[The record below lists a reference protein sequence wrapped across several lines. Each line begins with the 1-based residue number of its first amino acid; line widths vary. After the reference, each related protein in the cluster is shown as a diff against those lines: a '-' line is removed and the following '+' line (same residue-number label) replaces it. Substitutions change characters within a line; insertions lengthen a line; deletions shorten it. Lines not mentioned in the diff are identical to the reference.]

1 MSGAGRDRRGRVLL
15 VGAAAGLLSG
25 LFGVGGGAV
34 IVPGLVAAVGLGQ
47 HAAHATSLAA
57 ILVIAPVALLPFALD
72 GSVAWSAAAALTA
85 GAILGAYAG
94 AGLMYRISPVR
105 LRQAFAV
112 LLLLIAAR
120 LAVPADLAPV
130 QANQPGVATLA
141 GLLALGLGAGALS
154 SVLGVGGG
162 IVMVPALV
170 LLFGLDQ
177 HAAQATS
184 LAVILPTALV
194 GTLRH
199 RGRGAVDWRT
209 GLHIGAVGAL
219 VGLAGA
225 RLALAVRP
233 GALQVAF
240 AVFLAATAVHLL
252 STRPLPDRSG
262 PAAGGPRGPGAARRS
277 AARRGF
283 R

>member
-1 MSGAGRDRRGRVLL
+1 MSGAARDRRGRVLL
-15 VGAAAGLLSG
+15 VGIAAGLLSG

-34 IVPGLVAAVGLGQ
+34 IVPGLVAVVGLAQ

-57 ILVIAPVALLPFALD
+57 ILVIAPVTLLPFVLD
-72 GSVAWSAAAALTA
+72 GSVAWAAAAALTA
-85 GAILGAYAG
+85 GAVLGAYAG
-94 AGLMYRISPVR
+94 AGLMYRISSVR

-120 LAVPADLAPV
+120 LALPAGLASVAAGP
-130 QANQPGVATLA
+130 PGAAALA
-141 GLLALGLGAGALS
+141 GLVALGLGSGALS

-199 RGRGAVDWRT
+199 GGRGTVDWGAAAR
-209 GLHIGAVGAL
+209 IGVVGAL
-219 VGLAGA
+219 AGLAGA
-225 RLALAVRP
+225 RLALAVPP

-240 AVFLAATAVHLL
+240 AVFLAATAVQLL
-252 STRPLPDRSG
+252 RTRPPDRSQPG
-262 PAAGGPRGPGAARRS
+262 AGGAAGPGAARRS
-277 AARRGF
+277 DVRR
-283 R
+283 RVR